1 MGREGR
7 RNVEKL
13 GIAIIGGGPAGLA
26 AGIYAARGGAKV
38 KLFEELFPGGQ
49 IVKTHRVENYPGFTG
64 GPDGYALAAA
74 LEKHATEF
82 DLPVVYGSVT
92 DLKLTAEE
100 KTFQVNGEDY
110 AADAVILCMGAGPR
124 KLGNPDED
132 RFVGAGVSYC
142 ATCDGNFYRGKDVA
156 IVGGG
161 DTAVSDAL
169 YLSGLCNKVYLIHRR
184 DQFRAAATLVDRVKR
199 AENVELVLDSTVVG
213 LVGEDRLSAVTVE
226 NKFTKEQQT
235 LPVSGLFVA
244 VGILPRTELVKEQV
258 ELDGGGFIVTDKNMQ
273 TSIPGVF
280 AAGDIRN
287 TPLRQVVTACAD
299 GAVAATKAV
308 EYVSLLR

>member
-1 MGREGR
+1 M
-7 RNVEKL
+7 EKL

-26 AGIYAARGGAKV
+26 AGIYAVRGGADV

-74 LEKHATEF
+74 LEKHASEF
-82 DLPVVYGSVT
+82 DLPVIYGAVT
-92 DLKLTAEE
+92 DLKLTEGE
-100 KTFQVNGEDY
+100 KTFAVNGEEY
-110 AADAVILCMGAGPR
+110 AADAVILAMGAGPR
-124 KLGNPDED
+124 KLGHPDED

-142 ATCDGNFYRGKDVA
+142 ATCDGNFYRNKDVA

-169 YLSGLCNKVYLIHRR
+169 YLSGLCRKVYLIHRR

-213 LVGEDRLSAVTVE
+213 LLGEDRLSAVTVE
-226 NKFTKEQQT
+226 NKFTHEQRT
-235 LPVSGLFVA
+235 LDVNGLFVA
-244 VGILPRTELVKEQV
+244 VGILPRTELVKGQID
-258 ELDGGGFIVTDKNMQ
+258 LDESGFIVTDKFMQ
-273 TSIPGVF
+273 TSAPGVF
-280 AAGDIRN
+280 AAGDIRS
-287 TPLRQVVTACAD
+287 TPLRQVVTACAG
-299 GAVAATKAV
+299 GAIAATKAV
-308 EYVSLLR
+308 EYVGMK

>member
-1 MGREGR
+1 M
-7 RNVEKL
+7 EKL
-13 GIAIIGGGPAGLA
+13 SIAIIGGGPAGLA
-26 AGIYAARGGAKV
+26 AGIYASRGGANV

-49 IVKTHRVENYPGFTG
+49 IVKTHKVENYPGLTG

-74 LEKHATEF
+74 LEKHAAEF
-82 DLPVVYGSVT
+82 DLPVVYGSVA
-92 DLKLTAEE
+92 DLKLAEQE
-100 KTFQVNGEDY
+100 KTFTVNGEDY

-124 KLGNPDED
+124 KLGHPDED
-132 RFVGAGVSYC
+132 RFVGAGISYC
-142 ATCDGNFYRGKDVA
+142 ATCDGAFYRGKDVA

-161 DTAVSDAL
+161 DTAVADAL
-169 YLSGLCNKVYLIHRR
+169 YLSALCNKVYLIHRR

-199 AENVELVLDSTVVG
+199 AENVELVLNSTVAG
-213 LVGEDRLSAVTVE
+213 LSGEDKLSSVTVE
-226 NKFTKEQQT
+226 DKFTHEMRE

-308 EYVSLLR
+308 EYVGLLG

>member
-1 MGREGR
+1 M
-7 RNVEKL
+7 EKL

-26 AGIYAARGGAKV
+26 AGIYCSRGGADV
-38 KLFEELFPGGQ
+38 KLFEEMFPGGQ
-49 IVKTHRVENYPGFTG
+49 IVKTHKVENYPGITG

-74 LEKHATEF
+74 LEKHAAEF

-92 DLKLTAEE
+92 DLQLTEKE
-100 KTFQVNGEDY
+100 KTFSVNGEAY

-124 KLGNPDED
+124 KLGHPDED

-169 YLSGLCNKVYLIHRR
+169 YLSGLCHKVYLVHRR
-184 DQFRAAATLVDRVKR
+184 DAFRAAGTLVDRVKR
-199 AENVELVLDSTVVG
+199 AKNVELVLDSAVVA
-213 LVGEDRLSAVTVE
+213 LSGEDRLVAVTVE
-226 NKFTKEQQT
+226 NKFTHEQRE

-244 VGILPRTELVKEQV
+244 VGILPRTELVRDQID
-258 ELDGGGFIVTDKNMQ
+258 LDEGGFIVTDRNMQ
-273 TSIPGVF
+273 TNIPGVF

-299 GAVAATKAV
+299 GAIAATKAV
-308 EYVSLLR
+308 EYIGSLK

>member
-1 MGREGR
+1 M
-7 RNVEKL
+7 EKL

-26 AGIYAARGGAKV
+26 AGIYAARGGARV
-38 KLFEELFPGGQ
+38 KLFEEMFPGGQ
-49 IVKTHRVENYPGFTG
+49 IVKTHRVENYPGMTG

-74 LEKHATEF
+74 LEKHAAEF
-82 DLPVVYGSVT
+82 DLPVVYGTVS
-92 DLKLTAEE
+92 DLKLAAQE
-100 KTFQVNGEDY
+100 KTFSVNGEDY
-110 AADAVILCMGAGPR
+110 AADAVILCMGASPR

-142 ATCDGNFYRGKDVA
+142 ATCDGNFYRGKEVA

-169 YLSGLCNKVYLIHRR
+169 YLSAICSKVYLIHRR
-184 DQFRAAATLVDRVKR
+184 DQFRAAATLVDRVKG
-199 AENVELVLDSTVVG
+199 AENVELVLDSTVAA
-213 LVGEDRLSAVTVE
+213 LSGEDRLSAITVE
-226 NKFTKEQQT
+226 NKFSHERRE

-244 VGILPRTELVKEQV
+244 VGILPRTELVQGQV
-258 ELDGGGFIVTDKNMQ
+258 ELDAGGFIVTDRNMQ
-273 TSIPGVF
+273 TNLPGVF

-299 GAVAATKAV
+299 GAIAATKAV
-308 EYVSLLR
+308 EYVGLK

>member
-1 MGREGR
+1 M
-7 RNVEKL
+7 EKL

-26 AGIYAARGGAKV
+26 AGIYAARGGANV

-49 IVKTHRVENYPGFTG
+49 IVKTHRVENYPGMTG

-74 LEKHATEF
+74 LEKHAAEF
-82 DLPVVYGSVT
+82 ELPVVYGSVS
-92 DLKLTAEE
+92 DLKLTEEE
-100 KTFQVNGEDY
+100 KTFTVNGEDY

-124 KLGNPDED
+124 KLGHPDED
-132 RFVGAGVSYC
+132 RFVGAGISYC
-142 ATCDGNFYRGKDVA
+142 ATCDGAFYRGKEVA

-169 YLSGLCNKVYLIHRR
+169 YLSALCSKVYLIHRR
-184 DQFRAAATLVDRVKR
+184 DQFRAAATLVDRVKG
-199 AENVELVLDSTVVG
+199 AENVELVLDSTIVG
-213 LVGEDRLSAVTVE
+213 LSGEDRLSAVTVE
-226 NKFTKEQQT
+226 NKYTHEQRE
-235 LPVSGLFVA
+235 LPVNGLFVA
-244 VGILPRTELVKEQV
+244 VGILPRTELVRGQV
-258 ELDGGGFIVTDKNMQ
+258 ELDEGGFIVTDRFMQ
-273 TSIPGVF
+273 TNVPGVF

-308 EYVSLLR
+308 EYVRMK

>member
-1 MGREGR
+1 M
-7 RNVEKL
+7 EKL

-26 AGIYAARGGAKV
+26 AGIYAARGGARV

-49 IVKTHRVENYPGFTG
+49 IVKTHRVENYPGMTG

-74 LEKHATEF
+74 LEKHAAEF
-82 DLPVVYGSVT
+82 ELPVVYGSVS
-92 DLKLTAEE
+92 DLKLTEEE
-100 KTFQVNGEDY
+100 KTFTVNGEDY

-124 KLGNPDED
+124 KLGHPDED
-132 RFVGAGVSYC
+132 RFVGAGISYC
-142 ATCDGNFYRGKDVA
+142 ATCDGAFYRGKEVA

-169 YLSGLCNKVYLIHRR
+169 YLSALCSKVYLIHRR

-213 LVGEDRLSAVTVE
+213 LLGEDRLSAVTVE
-226 NKFTKEQQT
+226 NKFTHARRE
-235 LPVSGLFVA
+235 LAVSGLFVA
-244 VGILPRTELVKEQV
+244 VGILPRTELVQGQV
-258 ELDGGGFIVTDKNMQ
+258 ALDEGGFIVTDKTMQ
-273 TSIPGVF
+273 TNLPGVF

-308 EYVSLLR
+308 EYIGLLG

>member
-1 MGREGR
+1 M
-7 RNVEKL
+7 EKL
-13 GIAIIGGGPAGLA
+13 SIAIIGGGPAGLA
-26 AGIYAARGGAKV
+26 AGIYASRGGANV

-49 IVKTHRVENYPGFTG
+49 IVKTHKVENYPGLTG
-64 GPDGYALAAA
+64 GPDGYTLAAA
-74 LEKHATEF
+74 LEKHAAEF
-82 DLPVVYGSVT
+82 DLPVVYGSVA
-92 DLKLTAEE
+92 DLKLAEQE
-100 KTFQVNGEDY
+100 KTFTVNGEDY

-124 KLGNPDED
+124 KLGHPDED
-132 RFVGAGVSYC
+132 RFVGAGISYC
-142 ATCDGNFYRGKDVA
+142 ATCDGAFYRGKDVA

-161 DTAVSDAL
+161 DTAVADAL
-169 YLSGLCNKVYLIHRR
+169 YLSALCNKVYLIHRR

-199 AENVELVLDSTVVG
+199 AENVELVLNSTVAG
-213 LVGEDRLSAVTVE
+213 LSGEDKLSSVTVE
-226 NKFTKEQQT
+226 DKFTHEMRE

-308 EYVSLLR
+308 EYVGLLG

>member
-1 MGREGR
+1 M
-7 RNVEKL
+7 EKMS
-13 GIAIIGGGPAGLA
+13 IAIIGGGPAGLA
-26 AGIYAARGGAKV
+26 AGIYASRGGANV

-49 IVKTHRVENYPGFTG
+49 IVKTHKVENYPGLTG

-74 LEKHATEF
+74 LEKHAAEF
-82 DLPVVYGSVT
+82 DLPVVYGSVA
-92 DLKLTAEE
+92 DLKLAETE
-100 KTFQVNGEDY
+100 KTFTVNGEDY

-124 KLGNPDED
+124 KLGHPDED
-132 RFVGAGVSYC
+132 RFVGAGISYC
-142 ATCDGNFYRGKDVA
+142 ATCDGAFYRGKDVA

-161 DTAVSDAL
+161 DTAVADAL
-169 YLSGLCNKVYLIHRR
+169 YLSALCNKVYLIHRR

-199 AENVELVLDSTVVG
+199 AENVELVLNSTVAG
-213 LVGEDRLSAVTVE
+213 LSGEDKLSSVTVE
-226 NKFTKEQQT
+226 DKFTHEMRE

-258 ELDGGGFIVTDKNMQ
+258 ELDGGGFIVTDKFMQ

-308 EYVSLLR
+308 EYVGLLG

>member
-1 MGREGR
+1 
-7 RNVEKL
+7 
-13 GIAIIGGGPAGLA
+13 
-26 AGIYAARGGAKV
+26 
-38 KLFEELFPGGQ
+38 
-49 IVKTHRVENYPGFTG
+49 
-64 GPDGYALAAA
+64 
-74 LEKHATEF
+74 
-82 DLPVVYGSVT
+82 
-92 DLKLTAEE
+92 
-100 KTFQVNGEDY
+100 
-110 AADAVILCMGAGPR
+110 MGAGPR

-199 AENVELVLDSTVVG
+199 AENVELVLDSTVAG

-226 NKFTKEQQT
+226 NKYTKEQRT
-235 LPVSGLFVA
+235 LDVSGLFVA
-244 VGILPRTELVKEQV
+244 VGILPRTELVRGQV
-258 ELDGGGFIVTDKNMQ
+258 DLDEGGFVVTDRFLE
-273 TSIPGVF
+273 TSVPGVF
-280 AAGDIRN
+280 AAGDVRD

-299 GAVAATKAV
+299 GAIAATKAV
-308 EYVSLLR
+308 EYIF